1 MDARPLLFLVLALV
15 AAVSYAAAPVRR
27 PSEQGTESSVASHG
41 GVGSPSCKD
50 LRDVETI
57 LAEHEVQLLDQLASQ
72 TAFPAERDAWKGEL
86 AHTQAFLEDVDR
98 ALEAARCPPPSRG
111 S

>member
-1 MDARPLLFLVLALV
+1 MVLANEDSVGCASSLL
-15 AAVSYAAAPVRR
+15 AA
-27 PSEQGTESSVASHG
+27 
-41 GVGSPSCKD
+41 GSPSCKD